1 MNLQQQIVEGW
12 KEAMKAGQGQRR
24 DVLSGL
30 RAAVKNAEIEAKS
43 GVGQMD
49 DAGVLK
55 VIEREAKKRPDA
67 IEEYTKAGRADR
79 AQAEQEELAILQ
91 EFLPAQFTA
100 EELEAIVRE
109 TVAEAGASS
118 PKDMG
123 AVMKLLTPKIAG
135 RADGRAASETVK
147 RLLSQS

>member
-1 MNLQQQIVEGW
+1 
-12 KEAMKAGQGQRR
+12 MKAGQTQRR

-30 RAAVKNAEIEAKS
+30 RAQVKNAEIDAKS

-55 VIEREAKKRPDA
+55 VIEREAKKRRDA

-79 AQAEQEELAILQ
+79 AQAEQEELTILQ
-91 EFLPAQFTA
+91 EFLPAQLTA
-100 EELEAIVRE
+100 EELETIVRE
-109 TVAEAGASS
+109 SITEAGATS
-118 PKDMG
+118 PRDMG